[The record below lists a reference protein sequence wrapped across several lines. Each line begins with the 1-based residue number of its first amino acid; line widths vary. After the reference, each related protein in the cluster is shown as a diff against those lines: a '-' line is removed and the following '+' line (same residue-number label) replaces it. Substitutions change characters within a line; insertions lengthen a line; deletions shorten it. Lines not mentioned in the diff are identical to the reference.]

1 MELSPLWPH
10 EILLLKDTSDLHAI
24 RSCGLFSLLFGLT
37 CQLLWPS
44 GGLEGFPIHRGCAL
58 NLEDSPPWQQEES
71 ACRLWRDVTPPW
83 RRLAVI
89 TARETALG
97 KSSETTS
104 TSGESVQDTL
114 ARAYCL
120 SQQCFPKA
128 SLFQLSSLSLQSGPN
143 HWSLASIPTTHT
155 SGYMASW
162 LRPMGPHYVC
172 TQLLSHMWLFPTP
185 WTVAHKT
192 LLSMGFFRQEYWSG

>member
-1 MELSPLWPH
+1 MARNNNRKYPVSNIFTPFPSSFKSTPMELSPLWPH
-10 EILLLKDTSDLHAI
+10 EILLLKDTSDLHAV
-24 RSCGLFSLLFGLT
+24 RSRGLFSLLFGLT
-37 CQLLWPS
+37 RQLLWPS

-71 ACRLWRDVTPPW
+71 ACCLWRDVTPPW

-120 SQQCFPKA
+120 SQQVRV
-128 SLFQLSSLSLQSGPN
+128 SSLALTTDPWQVHQQHTPQDTWQAEWGP
-143 HWSLASIPTTHT
+143 WALIMCVISCSVMCD
-155 SGYMASW
+155 SS
-162 LRPMGPHYVC
+162 RPHG
-172 TQLLSHMWLFPTP
+172 L
-185 WTVAHKT
+185 
-192 LLSMGFFRQEYWSG
+192 